1 MVHHSKPDV
10 RHRQQLN
17 RVVNGRCTNSEQDGD
32 GKDQQGFERILMSRH
47 GPCAP
52 PFKPSL
58 LFTGMVVIVAP
69 CLVHGDRHR
78 NFGEIG
84 QQRRSDQAN
93 YQYRQ
98 RIVLWCD
105 VLTYVVSRPASHKTR
120 MSPMS

>member
-1 MVHHSKPDV
+1 
-10 RHRQQLN
+10 
-17 RVVNGRCTNSEQDGD
+17 
-32 GKDQQGFERILMSRH
+32 
-47 GPCAP
+47 
-52 PFKPSL
+52 
-58 LFTGMVVIVAP
+58 
-69 CLVHGDRHR
+69 LVHGDRHR